1 MKFPRIIKKMIKE
14 MSPYEIISSVL
25 AITLIIATFLFIAF
39 GGLAIKNFLIAV
51 GIVSLTLW
59 ILVLV
64 GSLVALF
71 WPYIKNKG

>member
-1 MKFPRIIKKMIKE
+1 
-14 MSPYEIISSVL
+14 
-25 AITLIIATFLFIAF
+25 LIIATFLFIAF